1 MNVKKKEEEGDVEV
15 EEGEVTAKV
24 KEGEQEVDMEEH
36 EVNVRREH
44 EGEEGEG
51 TVQKELPKIN
61 KTRRRRNIIV
71 GWLCS
76 KICC

>member
-44 EGEEGEG
+44 EM
-51 TVQKELPKIN
+51 
-61 KTRRRRNIIV
+61 
-71 GWLCS
+71 WCA
-76 KICC
+76 